1 MSLLTRSKPLF
12 IGLGH
17 YKRTGKDSFADYLIQ
32 ALANKH
38 CGITV
43 TKTSFALKLKQVCY
57 ELYAWAG
64 LKPAEY
70 YETKEGAEFR
80 EVILPAIGK
89 SPRQIWID
97 FGTKAVRDHVYERTW
112 LDYVSRTTW
121 NYDVVIVPDV
131 RFGNEFN
138 ELFETGGLLIKV
150 IRPGF
155 SPGPN
160 RPDRALL
167 DETRWSNV
175 IGTSG
180 TMSELDSWAVRY
192 ANWIAG
198 GEPVV
203 VEQSAILAALELEKR
218 SVDSWI
224 DPDLS

>member
-1 MSLLTRSKPLF
+1 MTLLGDNKPLF

-32 ALANKH
+32 ALANKK
-38 CGITV
+38 CGVSV
-43 TKTSFALKLKQVCY
+43 TKTSFAWKLKQVCF

-64 LKPAEY
+64 LRAPEY

-89 SPRQIWID
+89 SPRAIWID
-97 FGTKAVRDHVYERTW
+97 FGTKAVRDQVYERTW
-112 LDYVSRTTW
+112 LDYLTKSE
-121 NYDVVIVPDV
+121 YPQDVVIVPDV

-138 ELFETGGLLIKV
+138 ELLDNGGIMIKV
-150 IRPGF
+150 IRPNF

-180 TMSELDSWAVRY
+180 KMEELDYWAKLY
-192 ANWIAG
+192 ADWIAG
-198 GEPVV
+198 GNPVV
-203 VEQSAILAALELEKR
+203 RDRDEILRALEMEKGWLEPW
-218 SVDSWI
+218 DGN
-224 DPDLS
+224 D

>member
-1 MSLLTRSKPLF
+1 MSLLARKPLF

-38 CGITV
+38 CGISV
-43 TKTSFALKLKQVCY
+43 TKTSFAWKLKQVCF

-64 LKPAEY
+64 LKPPEY

-97 FGTKAVRDHVYERTW
+97 FGTKAVRDNVYERTW
-112 LDYVSRTTW
+112 LDYVTRST
-121 NYDVVIVPDV
+121 YQHDVVIVPDV
-131 RFGNEFN
+131 RFGNEFE
-138 ELFETGGLLIKV
+138 ELLRADGLLIKI

-160 RPDRALL
+160 RPDRTLL
-167 DETRWSNV
+167 GEQRWSNV

-180 TMSELDSWAVRY
+180 TMSELEQWANQY
-192 ANWIAG
+192 ADWIAG
-198 GEPVV
+198 GDPVV
-203 VEQSAILAALELEKR
+203 VDQAAILAALNIEAG
-218 SVDSWI
+218 SI
-224 DPDLS
+224 DPWDGND